1 MLWWW
6 WKQLWCCFSTRPA
19 WVWHAREAWVSHKC
33 YLSSCLCLS
42 HNTSSCF
49 YSASILILIPK
60 AKTYILQ
67 KKCSL
72 LWLDVDIPHQAKRS
86 WQVWK
91 SRDVTKGKDAG
102 LHKHSFPHLPPW
114 LQSWVNQ
121 HAALHHMHQTTSST
135 TPNHKMKYM
144 HHDNLQ
150 YLYAHQSRIDLCGW
164 CSALKCISPHLSPP
178 VSGSAAAL
186 LCCTITQLHKPTFQF
201 CQL

>member
-1 MLWWW
+1 M
-6 WKQLWCCFSTRPA
+6 
-19 WVWHAREAWVSHKC
+19 
-33 YLSSCLCLS
+33 
-42 HNTSSCF
+42 
-49 YSASILILIPK
+49 
-60 AKTYILQ
+60 
-67 KKCSL
+67 
-72 LWLDVDIPHQAKRS
+72 DIPHQAKRS

-102 LHKHSFPHLPPW
+102 LHKHSSPHLPPW

-121 HAALHHMHQTTSST
+121 HAALHHLHQTTSST

-150 YLYAHQSRIDLCGW
+150 YLYAHQGRVDLCSW

-186 LCCTITQLHKPTFQF
+186 LCCTIAQLPNCTNPLSNFANSSEQAVHKCFILTSFVCDRSLWLIVNLFMKSWHYRRLNISKAALSLEEEAMGTHLTF
-201 CQL
+201 